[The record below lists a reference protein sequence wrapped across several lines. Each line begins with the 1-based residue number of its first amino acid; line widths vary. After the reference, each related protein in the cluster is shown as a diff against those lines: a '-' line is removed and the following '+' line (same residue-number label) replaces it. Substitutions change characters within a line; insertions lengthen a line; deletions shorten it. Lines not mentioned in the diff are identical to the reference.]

1 MDAFLHNFTLQPFTD
16 AWLEQALTGSTQ
28 YFVAFALVMIR
39 MSGLVMIGPVFGH
52 PDIPLQIRVLL
63 VVALSLLV
71 TPGLLGVES
80 SETFRRFDQNH
91 DGRLVE
97 EELPPSMHGL
107 FTEQLER
114 AGRNPGDALT
124 TGEFRVGL
132 PLPRSLADLTWLAV
146 AEFGLGL
153 ALGLGVLTIAA
164 AMQLGGYL
172 IDQQTGISLGE
183 VFNPELD
190 TSSSLTAETLYWV
203 GTVVFLIVGGHVLVV
218 TSLMDTFQSLPV
230 GYAVVSQ
237 SVVELLSNLVHQ
249 SLSLAIRVSAPIMV
263 TMSLVGL
270 SMGFLGHT
278 IPQIN
283 ILVVGFPIR
292 MIVGLTIVG
301 LSLTTI
307 GDIISNQFPT
317 TISELKSSLVG
328 TSTEN

>member
-1 MDAFLHNFTLQPFTD
+1 MDALLHNFTLQPFTD
-16 AWLEQALTGSTQ
+16 AWLEQALTGATQ
-28 YFVAFALVMIR
+28 YFVAFALVLTR
-39 MSGLVMIGPVFGH
+39 MSGLVAIGPVFGH
-52 PDIPLQIRVLL
+52 PDIPLQIRALL

-80 SETFRRFDQNH
+80 TETFRRFDQNH
-91 DGRLVE
+91 DGQLVQ
-97 EELPPSMHGL
+97 EELPSSMHGL
-107 FTEQLER
+107 FAEQLQH
-114 AGRNPGDALT
+114 AGKNAGDGLAP
-124 TGEFRVGL
+124 GEFRVGL

-164 AMQLGGYL
+164 ALQLGGYL
-172 IDQQTGISLGE
+172 IDQQTGVSLGE

-190 TSSSLTAETLYWV
+190 TSSSLTAETMYWL
-203 GTVVFLIVGGHVLVV
+203 GTVVFLVVGGHVLVV
-218 TSLMDTFQSLPV
+218 TSLMDTFQTLPV

-249 SLSLAIRVSAPIMV
+249 SLSLAVRVSAPIMV

-292 MIVGLTIVG
+292 MMVGLTIVG
-301 LSLTTI
+301 LSLTML
-307 GDIISNQFPT
+307 GDIIANQYPK
-317 TISELKSSLVG
+317 TISDLKSSIIEPA
-328 TSTEN
+328 TDN